1 MREVE
6 FLPTWYPKVRKR
18 RRVVALQAWITLIL
32 ICGLGLWILLV
43 QRNVHAREVELSS
56 LRTDLTKSESEL
68 QRLEDLLALQRQL
81 GQQDQIFM
89 KIGRPIETT
98 KVLTTLHD
106 LMPQDMALL
115 ELGIDTEE
123 PVHQAGSLAS
133 RAQQEQVHQQQQG
146 KLRLK
151 LHGIAPTDMDLAEFL
166 AKLTGKP
173 FFKQIELMYSHER
186 VEGGHVMREFEVSFV
201 MDLTGVGGH

>member
-43 QRNVHAREVELSS
+43 QRNVHAREVELIS
-56 LRTDLTKSESEL
+56 LHTDLTKSEGEL

-115 ELGIDTEE
+115 ELGIDSEE
-123 PVHQAGSLAS
+123 PVHQIGSLAA
-133 RAQQEQVHQQQQG
+133 RAQQEQQHQQQG

-166 AKLTGKP
+166 AKLTAKP
-173 FFKQIELMYSHER
+173 FFKQVELMYAHER
-186 VEGGHVMREFEVSFV
+186 VDSGHVMREFEVAFV
-201 MDLTGVGGH
+201 MDLTGAGGR